1 MESKSNVANTSHIS
15 IDSISNINALLLDAM
30 LVSDIKG
37 QRNKRVM
44 MFIQIVFEAG
54 IFIY

>member
-1 MESKSNVANTSHIS
+1 MESTSNVANTSHIS
-15 IDSISNINALLLDAM
+15 IDSISNINVLLLDAM
-30 LVSDIKG
+30 LSDIKG